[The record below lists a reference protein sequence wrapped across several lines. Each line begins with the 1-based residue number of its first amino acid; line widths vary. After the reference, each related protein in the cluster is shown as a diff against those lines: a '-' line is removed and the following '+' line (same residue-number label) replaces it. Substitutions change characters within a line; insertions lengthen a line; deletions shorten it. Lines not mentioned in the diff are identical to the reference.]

1 MVVPSQHSL
10 SAPLWSSIPAGPSL
24 SAQRC
29 FRQRLTLWLLVIEL
43 VDLARYFCQ
52 HISSILKAKL
62 FSFLPSY
69 SISAH
74 KLLTRAI
81 VSLDWFH
88 SCHLL
93 LCFGEIKYCLQKSWV
108 LSVNPHFFNSTNK
121 NTDKDQ
127 MYQIRSLFL
136 NQFRLKI
143 TTKLNTTHASLSFWI
158 KLKGSYQVK
167 LTFSALWR
175 VFFVFQH
182 YNISVWVYMKTHQ
195 IPCRVMGLKLLMRSS
210 FVYFLHPHYRYP
222 RYFYVTRECNFP
234 FVIDAMWQWQKHA
247 LKTP

>member
-1 MVVPSQHSL
+1 MGLSTLSQPGQTVLFVLFFSELCYCASQSAALRPLHSLQPSTTFYSRSASAITRTHLVIMVVPSQHSL

-29 FRQRLTLWLLVIEL
+29 FRQRLTLWLLAIEL

-52 HISSILKAKL
+52 RISSILKAKL

-74 KLLTRAI
+74 KLFTRADQSSI
-81 VSLDWFH
+81 LSLDWFH

-108 LSVNPHFFNSTNK
+108 LSVNPHFFNSTNI

-127 MYQIRSLFL
+127 IYQIRSLFL
-136 NQFRLKI
+136 NHFRLKI
-143 TTKLNTTHASLSFWI
+143 TSK
-158 KLKGSYQVK
+158 
-167 LTFSALWR
+167 
-175 VFFVFQH
+175 
-182 YNISVWVYMKTHQ
+182 
-195 IPCRVMGLKLLMRSS
+195 
-210 FVYFLHPHYRYP
+210 
-222 RYFYVTRECNFP
+222 
-234 FVIDAMWQWQKHA
+234 
-247 LKTP
+247 